1 MTTLRLQRRLERL
14 EAFVVPA
21 SSARKRIIVDTIDDD
36 GSVVESRV
44 IEVPQRPKRWDAT
57 RKPSKWR

>member
-1 MTTLRLQRRLERL
+1 MTNQRLQRRLERL

-21 SSARKRIIVDTIDDD
+21 SAEPKRIIVDTIDDD

-44 IEVPQRPKRWDAT
+44 VEVPQRPKRWDAT
-57 RKPSKWR
+57 RKPGKWR